1 MLIYKSSLG
10 VECKMTEGFT
20 QKEMLIRIL
29 DKIEKMD
36 EKIVKVNVKIEETH
50 TLAAATNGKVRLN
63 TKSIYALYG
72 ALVTV
77 AGWFVYHLMNSIN

>member
-1 MLIYKSSLG
+1 
-10 VECKMTEGFT
+10 MTEGFT

-29 DKIEKMD
+29 DKLEKMD

-63 TKSIYALYG
+63 TKSIYALSG
-72 ALVTV
+72 ALITVT
-77 AGWFVYHLMNSIN
+77 GWFIYHLINSIN